1 MGNTLWFITIL
12 RDQPWIGFLI
22 GLLFLAFMFGSKNLV
37 VYLYSRSQEKKKRL
51 AGVENPAEKT
61 LSAK

>member
-22 GLLFLAFMFGSKNLV
+22 GLVFLTFMFGSKNLV
-37 VYLYSRSQEKKKRL
+37 VYLYSRSQEKKKRSV
-51 AGVENPAEKT
+51 GVENPAEKT
-61 LSAK
+61 LSTK